1 MARKLNCVDKYN
13 ISWDAFA
20 LFFLSPPSSLLPE
33 LIVRCP
39 TKRKEECVCVCVCN
53 DFACLLWTFTM
64 MRIKFAGKCLRSR
77 SKHFVSFRGC
87 SGNVVR
93 LLRLSHVS
101 RFASF
106 PLEQHKHT
114 WTGRGRGRGR
124 RRGNSRNRHRDNYIQ
139 RG

>member
-20 LFFLSPPSSLLPE
+20 LFFCPPSSLLPE

-39 TKRKEECVCVCVCN
+39 TKRKEECVCN

-114 WTGRGRGRGR
+114 WTGRGRGRRR
-124 RRGNSRNRHRDNYIQ
+124 RRGKGTGTGTTTYNVGSSK
-139 RG
+139 